1 MFVCVCVCVCVCK
14 RGSKKRMNRCIC
26 EWEQVCEQVYAS
38 KCGGHLSMRVTEQ
51 VSSKCGG
58 HLSMRVTEK
67 GSGQKLG
74 GGEESGREGEGA
86 TYFRCRCNGFETRT
100 YSRALAPTQTRVRK
114 LRVGSFEAALLAIEV
129 CLCVRVCVVCP
140 CVCACVWAFDCA
152 TCARTRTCAHTL
164 SLPLSLSHST
174 AQRQGGVCVER
185 VTEADMHKRKMALN
199 IHAVVVMHAPL
210 FYQEVCVCV
219 CVCVRARAR
228 ACV

>member
-74 GGEESGREGEGA
+74 GGEESGREGA
-86 TYFRCRCNGFETRT
+86 TYFRCRCNGFE
-100 YSRALAPTQTRVRK
+100 
-114 LRVGSFEAALLAIEV
+114 
-129 CLCVRVCVVCP
+129 
-140 CVCACVWAFDCA
+140 
-152 TCARTRTCAHTL
+152 
-164 SLPLSLSHST
+164 
-174 AQRQGGVCVER
+174 
-185 VTEADMHKRKMALN
+185 N
-199 IHAVVVMHAPL
+199 L
-210 FYQEVCVCV
+210 FT
-219 CVCVRARAR
+219 R
-228 ACV
+228 ACTHTNTRAQTQGWEL